1 MGTRFAVTNE
11 SMLSEEKK
19 QRYLAAKAADTQRTR
34 LFDDLGPVDWPTGV
48 DGRVIGNTFS
58 NTHGT
63 IAPAE
68 VDTDSVLL
76 IRGVIFVRL
85 YASASTRTCSH

>member
-19 QRYLAAKAADTQRTR
+19 RRYLAAKAADTQRTR

-63 IAPAE
+63 VAPAE
-68 VDTDSVLL
+68 VDTDFSLADSRSDACEIKCICVYKDL
-76 IRGVIFVRL
+76 
-85 YASASTRTCSH
+85 